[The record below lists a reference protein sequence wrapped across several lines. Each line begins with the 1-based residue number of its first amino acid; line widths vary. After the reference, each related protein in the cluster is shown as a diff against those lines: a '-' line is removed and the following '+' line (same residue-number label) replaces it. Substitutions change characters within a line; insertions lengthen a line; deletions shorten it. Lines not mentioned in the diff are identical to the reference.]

1 MATRTILVVGATG
14 QQGGEV
20 IKALLNLKLANIR
33 ILALTRNADSPKAK
47 ALAEAHKGVVELVQ
61 GDATDPEPLFAPRE
75 KGSIDSLFV
84 VTSPGKVD
92 EEKQAIPLI
101 DTAVAHG
108 VTHVVFTSVD
118 RGGDEK
124 SWSNPT
130 DIKHFYQK
138 HNIEVHIRDKAEKEG
153 SFTWTILRPV
163 AFLDNMNPGSFAA
176 MFIAFWAASLS
187 PTTKLQL
194 VSVRGIGLFA
204 AKALTEPSEW
214 SGKAIS
220 LAGDE
225 LTLDEARSV
234 FHKVKGKDLPQSWS
248 ILANLVLWAIGDV
261 GLMFKFFEKEGYG
274 ADIAALRKLEPSLQN
289 FETWLKDSSK
299 WE

>member
-33 ILALTRNADSPKAK
+33 ILALTRNVDSPKAK
-47 ALAEAHKGVVELVQ
+47 ALTEAHKGVVELVQ
-61 GDATDPEPLFAPRE
+61 GDATDPEPLFASRE
-75 KGSIDSLFV
+75 KGSVDSLFV

-101 DTAVAHG
+101 DAAVAHG

-130 DIKHFYQK
+130 GVKHFYQK
-138 HNIEVHIRDKAEKEG
+138 HNIELHLRDKAEKEG

-163 AFLDNMNPGSFAA
+163 AFLDNMNPGGFVA

-194 VSVRGIGLFA
+194 VSTRDIGLFA
-204 AKALTEPSEW
+204 AKALTDPSAW

-225 LTLDEARSV
+225 LTLDEVRSV
-234 FHKVKGKDLPQSWS
+234 FRKVKGKDLPQSWA
-248 ILANLVLWAIGDV
+248 ILANLVLWAVGDV

-274 ADIAALRKLEPSLQN
+274 ADITALREMEPSLQN
-289 FETWLKDSSK
+289 FESWLKESSK